1 MKHTKSMIYKPTE
14 ESREL
19 FLYTT
24 NDGELYRHIT
34 TCIIENLKKK
44 AKKGIYDSNKAV
56 DLYYNLATAGSKA
69 YCKDFGY
76 SFSVQD
82 RFTCAVEM
90 ESYYKDEVFYE
101 LELV

>member
-1 MKHTKSMIYKPTE
+1 MKHTKSMVYKPSV
-14 ESREL
+14 ESHEL

-24 NDGELYRHIT
+24 NNGDLYEHMT

-44 AKKGIYDSNKAV
+44 AKKGVYDSEKAV

-82 RFTCAVEM
+82 RFTCAVEL
-90 ESYYKDEVFYE
+90 EAYYKEEIFW
-101 LELV
+101 